1 MVNHLNHI
9 SQNYSTMKPTKG
21 GGNDRLLSRSF
32 ISLPLRVVPF
42 SAATDLLPN
51 GSIPIG
57 KGVFIV
63 TRV

>member
-32 ISLPLRVVPF
+32 ISLPLRVSTV
-42 SAATDLLPN
+42 
-51 GSIPIG
+51 
-57 KGVFIV
+57 
-63 TRV
+63 